1 MRTLWKFAA
10 SLFVVSFALM
20 SGIGVKAS
28 NAVGLAAKEDPI
40 ALYGKE
46 IMFDVFRENRRV
58 GFHTVRFNREG
69 DELFVNSRFELKID
83 VLFFTVYRF
92 LYQSDAVW
100 RGASINSLKVQVDDN
115 GEAFR
120 LSANRTGKDMSI
132 RSSAGTTEFQGRL
145 FPTNHWNSNVLHERR
160 VLNTLTGQ
168 INRVRIEARQRE
180 RVPTERGEIEAT
192 RYAYTGELQTEV
204 WYDDMGRWVKMRFA
218 GRDGTPIDYVCQRCQ
233 GPSTK
238 SAVK

>member
-1 MRTLWKFAA
+1 
-10 SLFVVSFALM
+10 
-20 SGIGVKAS
+20 
-28 NAVGLAAKEDPI
+28 
-40 ALYGKE
+40 
-46 IMFDVFRENRRV
+46 
-58 GFHTVRFNREG
+58 
-69 DELFVNSRFELKID
+69 
-83 VLFFTVYRF
+83 
-92 LYQSDAVW
+92 
-100 RGASINSLKVQVDDN
+100 
-115 GEAFR
+115 

-168 INRVRIEARQRE
+168 INKVRIEARQRE
-180 RVPTERGEIEAT
+180 RVTTERGEIEAT

-238 SAVK
+238 AVVK